1 MVKSS
6 TLLVLVLVGLA
17 YISVIPGVVAQRQYY
32 FGQEWTQ
39 VWINSDGSID
49 LFYNVSLTLDFGQ
62 EINWISI
69 GQPKGDFTIGSAVD
83 QYGNTLETD
92 DISSGNDYKARV
104 NLDSPLQAGQ
114 TVWFTLVTNVAHMIY
129 DDETNP
135 GNDGMQFT
143 LSWFSEAVIEDARV
157 LIVLPPGVSE
167 SEVKTGLVFW
177 SNIHYEQDRLAVYW
191 EKQNLLPDE
200 RFTVEVSYPKQE
212 GWESFS
218 KESDDLGN
226 FLGNFW
232 LLLVFGVIGLVL
244 GAIGVLVVYFALLK
258 RPYKKPTIGIECL
271 GVVRGLTA
279 VEASYLL
286 DLKPPQIVTEIVY
299 SVLKKRAVW
308 VENTSPS
315 LRFRILEP
323 FLNKTGTTENPLRFY
338 EIDFLNSINDNGSL
352 DEEKLASTIMLV
364 QSTVEE
370 KLKGHCRN
378 DTVDY
383 YRKIVEKAWGQVEA
397 AGTAELTSKAYDEQ
411 LLWLFLDPKVSD
423 RTQTVFSNRVFEP
436 DPVWFWYWYSYKYYS
451 PNPTYKPNIGIP
463 AQGQKPP
470 TIPGADFA
478 NNIATAIEKSANN
491 FVVNMEKFANSI
503 VPMDHKQKSSKQP
516 VQQKAKC
523 VCACATCAC
532 ACACVSCACA
542 CAGGGVG

>member
-6 TLLVLVLVGLA
+6 AVLVLLLVGLVC
-17 YISVIPGVVAQRQYY
+17 ISFIPGVVAQRQYF
-32 FGQEWTQ
+32 FGQEWAQ

-49 LFYNVSLTLDFGQ
+49 LFYNVSLTLDFGD

-69 GQPKGDFTIGSAVD
+69 GQPKGDFFVGSAVN
-83 QYGNTLETD
+83 QFGNTLETA
-92 DISSGNDYKARV
+92 DISSGSDYKVRV

-129 DDETNP
+129 EDETNP

-167 SEVKTGLVFW
+167 SEVKTGSIFW
-177 SNIHYEQDRLAVYW
+177 SNVQYEDDRLAVYW
-191 EKQNLLPDE
+191 EEQNLLPDE

-212 GWESFS
+212 GWTSVTDGSDGLENFLESF
-218 KESDDLGN
+218 
-226 FLGNFW
+226 W
-232 LLLVFGVIGLVL
+232 PLLVFGVIE
-244 GAIGVLVVYFALLK
+244 IVLVFVLFVSRK
-258 RPYKKPTIGIECL
+258 RPYSKPSVGIECL
-271 GVVRGLTA
+271 GIVRGLTA

-286 DLKPPQIVTEIVY
+286 DLKPPQIVTEILY

-315 LRFRILEP
+315 LRFRILKP
-323 FLNKTGTTENPLRFY
+323 FLDKTGTAENPLRYY
-338 EIDFLNSINDNGSL
+338 EIDFLNSINDDGSL
-352 DEEKLASTIMLV
+352 DEEKLASMIMFLE
-364 QSTVEE
+364 STVEE
-370 KLKGHCRN
+370 KLKGYCRS
-378 DTVDY
+378 DTIDY
-383 YRKIVEKAWGQVEA
+383 YRKIVEKAWGQVEG
-397 AGTAELTSKAYDEQ
+397 AGTTKLTSKAYDEQ

-436 DPVWFWYWYSYKYYS
+436 SPFWFWYWYSYRYYS
-451 PNPTYKPNIGIP
+451 PNPTYKPNIGVP
-463 AQGQKPP
+463 AQGKKPP

-503 VPMDHKQKSSKQP
+503 VPMGPKQKSSKQP

>member
-1 MVKSS
+1 MVKFSAF
-6 TLLVLVLVGLA
+6 LVIIIVGIA
-17 YISVIPGVVAQRQYY
+17 CISFIPQVDAQRQYF
-32 FGQEWTQ
+32 FGQEWAQ
-39 VWINSDGSID
+39 IWIRQDGSID

-69 GQPKGDFTIGSAVD
+69 GQPKGDFTIGSAED
-83 QYGNTLETD
+83 QFGNTLETA
-92 DISSGNDYKARV
+92 DISSGNDYKVRV

-114 TVWFTLVTNVAHMIY
+114 TIWFTLLTNVANMIY
-129 DDETNP
+129 LDETNP
-135 GNDGMQFT
+135 ENDGMQFT
-143 LSWFSEAVIEDARV
+143 LSWFSEVGIKDARV
-157 LIVLPPGVSE
+157 LIVLPPGITE
-167 SEVKTGLVFW
+167 SEVKTGSLFW
-177 SNIHYEQDRLAVYW
+177 NNIQYEDDRLAVYW

-200 RFTVEVSYPKQE
+200 RFSVGVSYLKQE
-212 GWESFS
+212 GWTSFT
-218 KESDDLGN
+218 ETSDDLGS
-226 FLGNFW
+226 FW
-232 LLLVFGVIGLVL
+232 LLLVFGVIGV
-244 GAIGVLVVYFALLK
+244 VLVYVFFISRK
-258 RPYKKPTIGIECL
+258 KPYKKPTMSIECL

-286 DLKPPQIVTEIVY
+286 DLNPPQIVTEILY

-315 LRFRILEP
+315 LKFRILEP
-323 FLNKTGTTENPLRFY
+323 FLNKIGTTENPLRYY
-338 EIDFLNSINDNGSL
+338 EIDFLNAIKDEGSL
-352 DEEKLASTIMLV
+352 DEEKLASTIMFV

-370 KLKGHCRN
+370 KLKGYCRR

-383 YRKIVEKAWGQVEA
+383 YRKIVEKAWSQVEA
-397 AGTAELTSKAYDEQ
+397 AGTGELTSKAYDEQ
-411 LLWLFLDPKVSD
+411 LLWLFLDPKASD

-436 DPVWFWYWYSYKYYS
+436 DPIWFWYWYSYRYYS

-463 AQGQKPP
+463 SQGQKPP
-470 TIPGADFA
+470 KIPGADFA

-503 VPMDHKQKSSKQP
+503 IPTGPKQKSSNQP

-523 VCACATCAC
+523 VCVCATCAC

>member
-6 TLLVLVLVGLA
+6 IVLVLLLVGL
-17 YISVIPGVVAQRQYY
+17 ISFSFIPGIVAQRQYY
-32 FGQEWTQ
+32 FGQEWAKI
-39 VWINSDGSID
+39 WINQDGSID

-62 EINWISI
+62 EINWVSI

-83 QYGNTLETD
+83 QFGNILDAE
-92 DISSGNDYKARV
+92 DISSGSDYKVRV
-104 NLDSPLQAGQ
+104 NFDSPLQAGQ
-114 TVWFTLVTNVAHMIY
+114 TIWFTLLTNVAHMIY
-129 DDETNP
+129 VDETNS
-135 GNDGMQFT
+135 GNDGMQFI
-143 LSWFSEAVIEDARV
+143 LSWFSEANIQDARI

-167 SEVKTGLVFW
+167 NEVKTGEIFW
-177 SNIHYEQDRLAVYW
+177 NNLQSEDNRLAVYW

-200 RFTVEVSYPKQE
+200 RFSVGVSYPKQE
-212 GWESFS
+212 GWISFS
-218 KESDDLGN
+218 QDSDGVFS
-226 FLGNFW
+226 FLENFW
-232 LLLVFGVIGLVL
+232 PLLIIGFVGIVIVFL
-244 GAIGVLVVYFALLK
+244 AFRK
-258 RPYKKPTIGIECL
+258 QPYNKPTIGIECL
-271 GVVRGLTA
+271 GIVRGLTA

-286 DLKPPQIVTEIVY
+286 DLKPPQIVTEILY

-308 VENTSPS
+308 VEKTSPS
-315 LRFRILEP
+315 LTFKILEP
-323 FLNKTGTTENPLRFY
+323 FLNKTGTTENPLRYY
-338 EIDFLNSINDNGSL
+338 EIDFLNAINDDGTL
-352 DEEKLASTIMLV
+352 DEKKLASTIMFI

-370 KLKGHCRN
+370 KLKGYFRS

-383 YRKIVEKAWGQVEA
+383 YRKIVEKAWSQVEA
-397 AGTAELTSKAYDEQ
+397 AKTSELTSKAYDEQ
-411 LLWLFLDPKVSD
+411 LLWIFLDPKASD

-436 DPVWFWYWYSYKYYS
+436 DPLWFWYWYSYRYYS
-451 PNPTYKPNIGIP
+451 PNPTYKPNIKVP
-463 AQGQKPP
+463 TQGQKPP

-503 VPMDHKQKSSKQP
+503 IPAGPKQKSSNQP

>member
-1 MVKSS
+1 MVKSFA
-6 TLLVLVLVGLA
+6 LLVLLLIGLVCIP
-17 YISVIPGVVAQRQYY
+17 YIPWVIAQRQYV
-32 FGQEWTQ
+32 FGQEWAQ

-62 EINWISI
+62 EINWVSI
-69 GQPKGDFTIGSAVD
+69 GQPKGDFTIGSAED
-83 QYGNTLETD
+83 QFGNVLETD
-92 DISSGNDYKARV
+92 DISSGSDYKVRI

-114 TVWFTLVTNVAHMIY
+114 TIWFTLVTNVAHVIY
-129 DDETNP
+129 EDQTIP
-135 GNDGMQFT
+135 GNDGMEFT
-143 LSWFSEAVIEDARV
+143 LSWFSEAAIQDARV
-157 LIVLPPGVSE
+157 LIVLPPNVSE
-167 SEVKTGLVFW
+167 SEVKTGSILW
-177 SNIHYEQDRLAVYW
+177 SNIQYEDDRLAVYW
-191 EKQNLLPDE
+191 EKQNLIPDE
-200 RFTVEVSYPKQE
+200 RFTVGVSYPKQE
-212 GWESFS
+212 GWISFT
-218 KESDDLGN
+218 EGSDGLGN
-226 FLGNFW
+226 FLETLLTFG
-232 LLLVFGVIGLVL
+232 LPLLVLAIFIVVVFVL
-244 GAIGVLVVYFALLK
+244 IISRK
-258 RPYKKPTIGIECL
+258 KPYTKPTIGVECL
-271 GVVRGLTA
+271 GIVRGLTA

-286 DLKPPQIVTEIVY
+286 DLKPPQIVTEILY

-323 FLNKTGTTENPLRFY
+323 FLNKTGTDENPLRYY
-338 EIDFLNSINDNGSL
+338 EIDFLNAINDEGSL
-352 DEEKLASTIMLV
+352 DEEKLAATIMYV

-370 KLKGHCRN
+370 KLKGYCRR

-397 AGTAELTSKAYDEQ
+397 AGTTELMSKAYDEQ

-423 RTQTVFSNRVFEP
+423 RTQTVFNNRVFEP
-436 DPVWFWYWYSYKYYS
+436 EPFWFWYWYSYRHYS
-451 PNPTYKPNIGIP
+451 PNPTYKPNIGVP
-463 AQGQKPP
+463 VQGQKPP

-478 NNIATAIEKSANN
+478 NNIATAIEESANN

-503 VPMDHKQKSSKQP
+503 VPMGAKQKSSKQP

>member
-1 MVKSS
+1 MVKFSAF
-6 TLLVLVLVGLA
+6 LVIIIVVLA
-17 YISVIPGVVAQRQYY
+17 CISFIPQVDSQREYF
-32 FGQEWTQ
+32 FGQEWAK
-39 VWINSDGSID
+39 VWIRPDGSID
-49 LFYNVSLTLDFGQ
+49 LFYNISLTLDVGQ

-69 GQPKGDFTIGSAVD
+69 GQPKGDFTIGSAED
-83 QYGNTLETD
+83 QFGNTLEWS
-92 DISSGNDYKARV
+92 DISSGSDYKIRV

-114 TVWFTLVTNVAHMIY
+114 TIWFTLLTNVAHMIY
-129 DDETNP
+129 VDETNP

-143 LSWFSEAVIEDARV
+143 LSWFSEVGIEDARV
-157 LIVLPPGVSE
+157 LIVLPPGITE
-167 SEVKTGLVFW
+167 SEVKTDSLFW
-177 SNIHYEQDRLAVYW
+177 NNIQYEDERLAVYW

-200 RFTVEVSYPKQE
+200 RFSVGVSYPKQE
-212 GWESFS
+212 GWTSFT
-218 KESDDLGN
+218 ETPDDLGS
-226 FLGNFW
+226 FW
-232 LLLVFGVIGLVL
+232 PLLIFGS
-244 GAIGVLVVYFALLK
+244 IGVVLVYIFFISRK
-258 RPYKKPTIGIECL
+258 KPYKKPTIGIECL

-286 DLKPPQIVTEIVY
+286 DLKPPQIVTEILY

-315 LRFRILEP
+315 LNFRILEP
-323 FLNKTGTTENPLRFY
+323 FLNKTGTTDNPLRYY
-338 EIDFLNSINDNGSL
+338 EIDFLNAIKDDGSL
-352 DEEKLASTIMLV
+352 DEEKLASTIMFV

-370 KLKGHCRN
+370 KLKGYCRR

-383 YRKIVEKAWGQVEA
+383 YRKIVEKAWSQVEA
-397 AGTAELTSKAYDEQ
+397 AGTGELTSKAYDEQ
-411 LLWLFLDPKVSD
+411 LLWLFLDPKASD

-436 DPVWFWYWYSYKYYS
+436 DPIWFWYWYSYRYYS

-463 AQGQKPP
+463 SQGQKPP

-491 FVVNMEKFANSI
+491 FVANMEKFANSI
-503 VPMDHKQKSSKQP
+503 IPAGPKQKSSNQP

>member
-1 MVKSS
+1 MVKFSAF
-6 TLLVLVLVGLA
+6 LVIIIVGLTC
-17 YISVIPGVVAQRQYY
+17 ISFIPQVDAQRQYF
-32 FGQEWTQ
+32 FGQEWAQ
-39 VWINSDGSID
+39 VWIRPDGSID

-69 GQPKGDFTIGSAVD
+69 GQPKGDFTIGSAED
-83 QYGNTLETD
+83 QFGNTLETS
-92 DISSGNDYKARV
+92 DISSGSDYKVRV

-114 TVWFTLVTNVAHMIY
+114 TIWFTLLTNVAHMIY
-129 DDETNP
+129 VDETNP

-143 LSWFSEAVIEDARV
+143 LSWFSEVGIEDARV
-157 LIVLPPGVSE
+157 LIVLPPGIAE
-167 SEVKTGLVFW
+167 SEVKTGSLFW
-177 SNIHYEQDRLAVYW
+177 NNIQYEDDRLAVYW

-200 RFTVEVSYPKQE
+200 RFSVGVSYPKQE
-212 GWESFS
+212 GWASFT
-218 KESDDLGN
+218 ETSDGLGS
-226 FLGNFW
+226 FW
-232 LLLVFGVIGLVL
+232 PLLVFGVV
-244 GAIGVLVVYFALLK
+244 GVVFVYVFFIFRK
-258 RPYKKPTIGIECL
+258 KPYKKPTMGIECL

-286 DLKPPQIVTEIVY
+286 DLKPPQIVTEILY

-315 LRFRILEP
+315 LKFRILEP
-323 FLNKTGTTENPLRFY
+323 FLNKTGTTDNPLRYY
-338 EIDFLNSINDNGSL
+338 EIDFLNAIKDEGSL
-352 DEEKLASTIMLV
+352 DEEKLASTIMFV

-370 KLKGHCRN
+370 KLKGYCRR

-397 AGTAELTSKAYDEQ
+397 AGTGELTSKAYDEQ
-411 LLWLFLDPKVSD
+411 LLWLFLDPKASD

-436 DPVWFWYWYSYKYYS
+436 DPIWFWYWYSYRYYS

-463 AQGQKPP
+463 SQGQKPP

-503 VPMDHKQKSSKQP
+503 VPMGPKQKSSNQP
-516 VQQKAKC
+516 VQKKAKC

>member
-1 MVKSS
+1 MVKLSA
-6 TLLVLVLVGLA
+6 VLVVLLVGLVCFS
-17 YISVIPGVVAQRQYY
+17 SVERIVAQKQYF
-32 FGQEWTQ
+32 FGQEWAQ

-69 GQPKGDFTIGSAVD
+69 GQPKGDFFIGSAVD
-83 QYGNTLETD
+83 QFGNVLETA
-92 DISSGNDYKARV
+92 DISSGSDYNVRV

-129 DDETNP
+129 EDETNP

-167 SEVKTGLVFW
+167 SEVKTGSIFW
-177 SNIHYEQDRLAVYW
+177 SNVQYEDDRLAVYW

-212 GWESFS
+212 GWTSVTDGSDGLENFLESF
-218 KESDDLGN
+218 
-226 FLGNFW
+226 W
-232 LLLVFGVIGLVL
+232 PLLVFGVIG
-244 GAIGVLVVYFALLK
+244 IVLVFVLFVSRK
-258 RPYKKPTIGIECL
+258 RPYSKPSVGIECL
-271 GVVRGLTA
+271 GIVRGLTA

-286 DLKPPQIVTEIVY
+286 DLKPPQIVTEILY

-315 LRFRILEP
+315 LRFRILKP
-323 FLNKTGTTENPLRFY
+323 FLDKTGTAENPLRYY
-338 EIDFLNSINDNGSL
+338 EIDFLNSINDDGSL
-352 DEEKLASTIMLV
+352 DEEKLASMIMFLE
-364 QSTVEE
+364 STVEE
-370 KLKGHCRN
+370 KLKGYCRS
-378 DTVDY
+378 DTIDY
-383 YRKIVEKAWGQVEA
+383 YRKIVEKAWGQVEG
-397 AGTAELTSKAYDEQ
+397 AGTTKLTSKAYDEQ

-436 DPVWFWYWYSYKYYS
+436 SPFWFWYWYSYRYYS
-451 PNPTYKPNIGIP
+451 PNPTYKPNIGVP
-463 AQGQKPP
+463 AQGKKPP

-503 VPMDHKQKSSKQP
+503 VPMDPKQKSSKQP

>member
-1 MVKSS
+1 MVKFSAF
-6 TLLVLVLVGLA
+6 LVIIIVGITC
-17 YISVIPGVVAQRQYY
+17 ISFIPQVDAQRQYF
-32 FGQEWTQ
+32 FGQEWAQ
-39 VWINSDGSID
+39 IWIRQDGSID

-69 GQPKGDFTIGSAVD
+69 GQPKGDFTIGSAED
-83 QYGNTLETD
+83 QFGNTLETS
-92 DISSGNDYKARV
+92 DISSGNDYKVRV

-114 TVWFTLVTNVAHMIY
+114 TIWFTLLTNVANMIY
-129 DDETNP
+129 LDETNP
-135 GNDGMQFT
+135 ENDGMQFT
-143 LSWFSEAVIEDARV
+143 LSWFSEVGIKDARV
-157 LIVLPPGVSE
+157 LIVLPPGITE
-167 SEVKTGLVFW
+167 SEVKTGSLFW
-177 SNIHYEQDRLAVYW
+177 NNIQYEDERLAVYW

-200 RFTVEVSYPKQE
+200 RFSVGVSYPKQE
-212 GWESFS
+212 GWTSFT
-218 KESDDLGN
+218 ETSDDLGS
-226 FLGNFW
+226 FW
-232 LLLVFGVIGLVL
+232 PLLVFGVIGV
-244 GAIGVLVVYFALLK
+244 VLVYVFFISRK
-258 RPYKKPTIGIECL
+258 KPYKKPTMSIECL

-286 DLKPPQIVTEIVY
+286 DLNPPQIVTEILY

-315 LRFRILEP
+315 LKFRILEP
-323 FLNKTGTTENPLRFY
+323 FLNKTGTTDNPLRYY
-338 EIDFLNSINDNGSL
+338 EIDFLNAIKDEGSL
-352 DEEKLASTIMLV
+352 DEEKLASTIMFV

-370 KLKGHCRN
+370 KLKGYCRR

-383 YRKIVEKAWGQVEA
+383 YRKIVEKAWSQVEA
-397 AGTAELTSKAYDEQ
+397 AGTGELTSKAYDEQ
-411 LLWLFLDPKVSD
+411 LLWLFLDPKASD

-436 DPVWFWYWYSYKYYS
+436 DPIWFWYWYSYRYYS

-463 AQGQKPP
+463 SQGQKPP

-503 VPMDHKQKSSKQP
+503 IPTGPKQKSSNQP